1 MKKIFTLFLLF
12 HVALIC
18 SAAGIS
24 KSKAIATARQFM
36 QSRQLTADKRSAEF
50 SSSSLTSTTLFDGT
64 MMAVNSPSA
73 GFVLVAG
80 DDDNEVVLGY
90 SDKGAFDFNN
100 APEHIKAWLQGYAD
114 QLKVA
119 GSAAFDHIKPVMK
132 AASPKASV
140 SPLITT
146 RWNQGEPFN
155 NQCIMTWDGDA
166 DYKCVTGCVAT
177 AMAQVINYHKWPTD
191 NVSAMSS
198 YKPFSNTTVAALPA
212 ATMDW
217 PNMLGEYVKG
227 AYTDAQA
234 NAVAQLMR
242 YCGQSVK
249 MMYGRQE
256 SGAYTHYVPDAL
268 KDVFGYSKN
277 TRMVYRADYTIDG
290 WDEVIYGEL
299 AASRP
304 VIYSGQSTGGG
315 HTFVVDGYDNGYYHV
330 NWGWGGKDDGYFLI
344 SVLNP
349 GSNDGIGASSTAD
362 GYGVQQ
368 DAVIGI
374 EKTNGEA
381 DNGIMNVQ
389 GDFVHDG
396 DTYGIAIFNVTGKNN
411 NFDMAFALETTAG
424 THVKYLAEVLNA
436 QIANG
441 AGLYLPFDVRDLN
454 GLADG
459 SYKLY
464 AVSRLH
470 GQSEWNKSFGSD
482 LHYLSFDVVSGALT
496 NIQFVHYAVPS
507 EISMLGYVNNG
518 DGLSCHLQKLQFTF
532 KSNSAYDY
540 NAKIDFYADG
550 SAQSSASAGLVIP
563 ANGSATVDFDYMP
576 FTAGDHTF
584 VIKDG
589 DEQIA
594 TGTLTIA
601 NSGIDA
607 TKWFAVCQ
615 FSNMEVLDGK
625 NVMFS
630 NSCEVKVTFYNPTAS
645 SGTNVISVG
654 YGLTEGVIAKG
665 WDLNISLSAGSSHS
679 ESFSIGNLGTYDT
692 YKWIVKDKAD
702 NRILSSTDIINCRG
716 GKAADANGNKY
727 YIIQGSTIPP
737 SATSVDF
744 TYVNNSIPTSVTP
757 STNANCVYYLT
768 ADATTPS
775 WLSGKNVV
783 KGNVAETLTLTG
795 AGDFNPAKDF
805 TAQTVT
811 FTKSFTG
818 TNGTG
823 GWNTIV
829 LPFEATSVKNGTN
842 DISWFTSTS
851 DTGKDF
857 WLYSFS
863 GDGAGNVNFSHVS
876 GTSVPA
882 HTPLLIA
889 VPDATWGAEKNLAG
903 KPITFSATNAA
914 IVAGKQSVANGTNYK
929 MQGTF
934 CSKTAS
940 DIYVLNAE
948 GSKFQKSSSATAT
961 PFTAYFTSLGTSS
974 SLHSLGI
981 SIDGGSPTGISEVK
995 QTVNDSSAT
1004 YNIMGQRTNIRKGII
1019 IVNGKKVVVK

>member
-1 MKKIFTLFLLF
+1 MKKIFTLLLLF

-36 QSRQLTADKRSAEF
+36 QSRQLTADKQSAEF
-50 SSSSLTSTTLFDGT
+50 SSSSLTPTTLFDGT

-119 GSAAFDHIKPVMK
+119 GSAAFAKRTPMMK
-132 AASPKASV
+132 ATTSKASV

-146 RWNQGEPFN
+146 RWDQNEPFN
-155 NQCIMTWDGDA
+155 NQCIMTWDDQGDG
-166 DYKCVTGCVAT
+166 KCATGCVAT

-191 NVSAMSS
+191 KVAAMSS

-249 MMYGRQE
+249 MQYGPNE
-256 SGAYTHYVPDAL
+256 SGAIPTEIDNAL
-268 KDVFGYSKN
+268 VDVFHYSTT
-277 TRMVYRADYTIDG
+277 TRFIMRDYYTIEG
-290 WDEVIYGEL
+290 WDNIIYGEL
-299 AASRP
+299 AANRP
-304 VIYSGQSTGGG
+304 VIYGGQSSGGG
-315 HTFVVDGYDNGYYHV
+315 HSFVVDGYDNGYYHV
-330 NWGWGGKDDGYFLI
+330 NWGWGGMNDGYFLLSI
-344 SVLNP
+344 LNP
-349 GSNDGIGASSTAD
+349 GSNSGIGASSSTD
-362 GYGVQQ
+362 GYSFQQ
-368 DAVIGI
+368 TAVIGI
-374 EKTNGEA
+374 QKANGEP
-381 DNGIMNVQ
+381 DCGILSLTENFAVS
-389 GDFVHDG
+389 GSNYTVR
-396 DTYGIAIFNVTGKNN
+396 AFNLTTKPN
-411 NFDMAFALETTAG
+411 NFDYGYTIENASGDVVATTKTGSDHINCNYGYDVCIPTSAL
-424 THVKYLAEVLNA
+424 KSLAN
-436 QIANG
+436 
-441 AGLYLPFDVRDLN
+441 
-454 GLADG
+454 G
-459 SYKLY
+459 SYKAY
-464 AVSRLH
+464 AVFRLSSPE
-470 GQSEWNKSFGSD
+470 GQWNKCDGSD
-482 LHYLSFDVVSGALT
+482 LYYLSFTVSGGALSDVQTNHSALT
-496 NIQFVHYAVPS
+496 SDVTIT
-507 EISMLGYVNNG
+507 GYVNKG
-518 DGLSCHLQKLQFTF
+518 DGQSCHPQNLEVTF
-532 KSNSAYDY
+532 SNASVYDY
-540 NAKIDFYADG
+540 NKQVKFCFDG
-550 SAQSSASAGLVIP
+550 AEKSIAGLVVP
-563 ANGSATVDFDYMP
+563 GNGTATISFDFMP
-576 FTAGDHTF
+576 LTEGDHTF
-584 VIKDG
+584 AVKQG
-589 DEQIA
+589 ETQIG
-594 TGTLTIA
+594 TGTITITD
-601 NSGIDA
+601 SGIDA
-607 TKWFAVCQ
+607 KKWFAVCQ
-615 FSNMEVLDGK
+615 FSNMEVLDGNK

-630 NSCEVKVTFYNPTAS
+630 NNCEAKITFYNPTNATS
-645 SGTNVISVG
+645 SKSLRIAVFKN
-654 YGLTEGVIAKG
+654 GVDCGGANS
-665 WDLNISLSAGSSHS
+665 DVTLSAGASVS
-679 ESFSIGNLGTYDT
+679 GNYTINGTGVLDT
-692 YKWIVKDKAD
+692 FQWIVKDNAD
-702 NRILSSTDIINCRG
+702 DRILSSTDIINCSG
-716 GKAADANGNKY
+716 GKAVDANGNKY
-727 YIIQGSTIPP
+727 YIIQGSTIPA

-744 TYVNNSIPTSVTP
+744 TYVNKSIPASVTP
-757 STNANCVYYLT
+757 SSNANCVYYLT

-811 FTKSFTG
+811 FTQSFTG
-818 TNGTG
+818 TNGNG
-823 GWNTIV
+823 SGWNTIV

-842 DISWFTSTS
+842 DISWFTGTS

-863 GDGAGNVNFSHVS
+863 GESAGNVNFSHVS

-914 IVAGKQSVANGTNYK
+914 IVAGKQSVANGTNYN

-940 DIYVLNAE
+940 DIYVLNAA
-948 GSKFQKSSSATAT
+948 GSKFQKGSSATAT
-961 PFTAYFTSLGTSS
+961 PFTAYFTSLSTSS

-1019 IVNGKKVVVK
+1019 IVNGKKMVVK